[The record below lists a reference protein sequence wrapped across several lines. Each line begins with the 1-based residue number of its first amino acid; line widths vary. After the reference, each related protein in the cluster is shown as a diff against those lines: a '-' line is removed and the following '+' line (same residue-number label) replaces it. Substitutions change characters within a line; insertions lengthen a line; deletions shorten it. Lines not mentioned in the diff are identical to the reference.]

1 MIYTALHR
9 KLLIKKYYKPG
20 VNSGAPEGFAV
31 PAPLVVTNAVSMSD
45 VTELRLK
52 TK

>member
-1 MIYTALHR
+1 MIYTTLHR
-9 KLLIKKYYKPG
+9 KQLIKKYYKPG

-31 PAPLVVTNAVSMSD
+31 PAPLGVTHAVSMSD
-45 VTELRLK
+45 VTDLRLK